1 MIKELGDDI
10 RPTNVQFHDGQF
22 WIRVFNLPIKRMT
35 REVGQRIGRAIGDC
49 IAIDAPANGVAVGPY
64 LRIRVAID
72 ITRPL
77 Y

>member
-1 MIKELGDDI
+1 
-10 RPTNVQFHDGQF
+10 
-22 WIRVFNLPIKRMT
+22 MT